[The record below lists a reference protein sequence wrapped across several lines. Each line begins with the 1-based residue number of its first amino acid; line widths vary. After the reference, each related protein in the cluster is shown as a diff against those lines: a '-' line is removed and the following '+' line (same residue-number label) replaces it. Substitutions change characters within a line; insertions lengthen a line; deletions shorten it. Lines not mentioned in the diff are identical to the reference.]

1 MVSVLF
7 LLSQK
12 IKTWPLRFPSKENPN
27 MEKTLFGWP
36 IVLQYDF
43 KAKYQLI
50 SRKFGGMKFFTRARV
65 RLTDQKRKT
74 KYDQFLVILDNTR
87 VRKSKPNFFRSESV
101 SILSIGQTYTYKL
114 YLGNALKSSVYTV
127 YTKGEY
133 MRQEAVCHYSFAQM
147 ASPFIR
153 L

>member
-36 IVLQYDF
+36 IVLQYYF

-50 SRKFGGMKFFTRARV
+50 SRKFAGMKFFHSRV

-147 ASPFIR
+147 TSPFIR